1 MLLNKSVS
9 EIDLIKY
16 LTGHFLKLF
25 ILTKNDKK
33 WEENVHLFFNF

>member
-33 WEENVHLFFNF
+33 WEEKCAFVF